1 MEQVKE
7 KEAQQKPQKSRKGLI
22 VVLLLLLALL
32 IGAVIWLVTSRKEP
46 ESPTGLVY
54 EDNVVVGDLPGK
66 TPEERQA
73 ELDEM
78 VGEGM
83 LALSINAT
91 PCTAADGSGNVN
103 WEIENPSNQGKLI
116 RVEITLKDSE
126 ELIYQTGAI
135 KPGSYVA
142 VAPLDTKLDPGT
154 YDCVAM
160 FYTYRLESE
169 EFIGRAGAEITLTVS

>member
-7 KEAQQKPQKSRKGLI
+7 KQVQQKPQKSRKGL
-22 VVLLLLLALL
+22 VLLLLVLLLLLAAAVWLL
-32 IGAVIWLVTSRKEP
+32 LGRSKPEP
-46 ESPTGLVY
+46 PTGLVY

-78 VGEGM
+78 VAEGM

-91 PCTAADGSGNVN
+91 PCTAADGTGNVN

-116 RVEITLKDSE
+116 RVEISLKDDDT
-126 ELIYQTGAI
+126 LIYQTGAI
-135 KPGSYVA
+135 RPGSYVS
-142 VAPLDTKLDPGT
+142 VAPLDTPLDPGT
-154 YDCVAM
+154 YECVAM